1 MKNGGDNVMTNEK
14 KKSHARIKYDPTQPP
29 CPVPAVGLEDRDK
42 WIKKVVEGFVSP
54 SKANKEYYKVI
65 LETLWPK
72 GHGIP
77 GPLVDGSQIRTA
89 IDEYY
94 NGIVI

>member
-1 MKNGGDNVMTNEK
+1 MANN
-14 KKSHARIKYDPTQPP
+14 KKSHARIVYDPTQIP
-29 CPVPAVGLEDRDK
+29 CPTPTPELEDRDK
-42 WIKKVVEGFVSP
+42 WIEAVAEGFVST

-77 GPLVDGSQIRTA
+77 GPLVDGSQIRAA
-89 IDEYY
+89 I
-94 NGIVI
+94 G